1 LVERGIEGDEMNRR
15 NVWTVATA
23 AAILMAG
30 AACMGAGASAPKVEL
45 KTDDD
50 KTLYALGL
58 TIGGNIAPYGL
69 TAAELEIVKKGFGDA
84 AVGVKPEI
92 EADAFR
98 QKLPAFMQ
106 AHLAAKAQVEKE
118 KSKAF
123 LAQAEK
129 ETGAQKTASGM
140 IFTETAKGTGPSP
153 AAADTVKVHYKG
165 TLTDGT
171 EFDSSYKRN
180 EPVEFSLHQVIPC
193 WTEALQ
199 KLSVGGKAKVVCP
212 SEIAYGDNG
221 RPPTIPGGA
230 TLVFEVELLGITP
243 ASAAAAANPPAAPKP
258 PAAPAAPHK
267 QR

>member
-1 LVERGIEGDEMNRR
+1 MRMIAQRPRRTRRSTEASPGQGFRPGGAPPGVSLALVCAPGRDAVTGRTSSSALVERGIQGDEMNRR

-30 AACMGAGASAPKVEL
+30 AACMGAGAGATKVEL

-58 TIGGNIAPYGL
+58 TIGGNIMPYGL
-69 TAAELEIVKKGFGDA
+69 SAAELEIVKKGFGDGA
-84 AVGVKPEI
+84 LGAKPDI

-106 AHLAAKAQVEKE
+106 AHMAAKAQGQKE

-140 IFTETAKGTGPSP
+140 IFTETAK
-153 AAADTVKVHYKG
+153 
-165 TLTDGT
+165 
-171 EFDSSYKRN
+171 
-180 EPVEFSLHQVIPC
+180 
-193 WTEALQ
+193 
-199 KLSVGGKAKVVCP
+199 
-212 SEIAYGDNG
+212 
-221 RPPTIPGGA
+221 A
-230 TLVFEVELLGITP
+230 T
-243 ASAAAAANPPAAPKP
+243 
-258 PAAPAAPHK
+258 
-267 QR
+267 